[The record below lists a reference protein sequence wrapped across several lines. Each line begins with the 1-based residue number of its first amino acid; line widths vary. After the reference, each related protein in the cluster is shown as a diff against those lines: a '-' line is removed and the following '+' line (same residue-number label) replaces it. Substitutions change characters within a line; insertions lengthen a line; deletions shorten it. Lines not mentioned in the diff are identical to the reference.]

1 MRAAVMESLRQP
13 LVVKDVPDPH
23 CPPDGAIIR
32 TEAEGVCRTDWHMWM
47 GDWSWIGLVA
57 SLPLV
62 MGHEFC
68 GVVEE
73 VGKEVHGFKRAD
85 RVVIPFSQGDGSCEL
100 CRSGHSN
107 ICNMPQIPGITY
119 WGGYGRLVAVPR
131 ADLNLVPLPEK
142 VSFVDAA
149 SLGCRFMTSFHG
161 LVDQAQVKP
170 GEWVVMHGC
179 GGIGLS
185 AINIAS
191 AIGANVIGVDLD
203 DKKLELAKKLGASH
217 VVNAKKV
224 DAVSAVFDLSRGGA
238 HVAVDALGNATTCR
252 NSIMSLRKRGRHL
265 QIGLTSQAEKGEVAM
280 PIDRIVLM
288 ELQLIGSLGMQA
300 ARYPAMLQMVE
311 AGKLSPGAMVTE
323 RIGLDDASRVLDQMT
338 SFQNVGT
345 AVITQY

>member
-1 MRAAVMESLRQP
+1 MRAAVMEALRQP
-13 LVVKDVPDPH
+13 LVVKDVPDPQ

-47 GDWSWIGLVA
+47 GDWSWIGLMVG
-57 SLPLV
+57 LPCV

-73 VGKEVHGFKRAD
+73 VGKEVHGFKRGD
-85 RVVIPFSQGDGSCEL
+85 RVVIPFSQGDGSCEF

-107 ICNMPQIPGITY
+107 VCNMPQIPGVTY

-149 SLGCRFMTSFHG
+149 SMGCRFMTSFHG

-170 GEWVVMHGC
+170 GEWVVVHGC

-203 DKKLELAKKLGASH
+203 DKKLELARKLGANH

-224 DAVSAVFDLSRGGA
+224 DAVSAVFDLTGGGA
-238 HVAVDALGNATTCR
+238 HVAVDGLGNATTCR
-252 NSIMSLRKRGRHL
+252 NAIMSLRKRGRHL
-265 QIGLTSQAEKGEVAM
+265 QIGLTTQAEKGEVPM

-288 ELQLIGSLGMQA
+288 ELQLIGTLGMQA

-338 SFQNVGT
+338 NFQNVGT
-345 AVITQY
+345 AVITRY